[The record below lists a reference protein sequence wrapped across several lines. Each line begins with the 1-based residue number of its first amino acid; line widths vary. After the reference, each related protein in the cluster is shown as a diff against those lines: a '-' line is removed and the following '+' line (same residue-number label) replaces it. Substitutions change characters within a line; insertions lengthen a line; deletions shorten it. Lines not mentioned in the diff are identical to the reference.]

1 MISPVLDYIDASEKV
16 KPLRLSNSHKQN
28 PHGKKVI
35 TNLLMKC
42 HSATEDTEADYEE
55 VEKFIK
61 MWRTHFVETIKPKFL
76 PRGWN
81 IEHKI

>member
-1 MISPVLDYIDASEKV
+1 
-16 KPLRLSNSHKQN
+16 
-28 PHGKKVI
+28 
-35 TNLLMKC
+35 MKC
-42 HSATEDTEADYEE
+42 HAATEDTEADYEE